1 MMTVKTVRIEVA
13 LLISH
18 KDEKISLFSEDQLK
32 SVRKSSLTPVFN
44 WKSALKFFPT
54 MTVKTVCIEVALLFS
69 HKDEKTSLFSEDK
82 LKRVRKSP
90 LTPVFRWKTALK
102 FFPRMTV
109 KIVCIEVA
117 LLISHKDGKTSLFS
131 EEKLESVRKNSLTPV
146 FRWKAALKFFAMMTV
161 KTVCIEVALSISHRA
176 EKTSLF
182 SDDQLK
188 SVRKSSLTP
197 VFNWKSALKFF
208 LTMTVKTV
216 CIEVALLI
224 SHKDEK
230 FSLFSVDQLKC
241 VRKSS
246 LTPVFERKSALK
258 IFPMVTVNIIC
269 IEVALLFTHKD
280 GKNSLFSEEK
290 LECVR
295 KNSLTPVFKWK
306 SALKFFPLVTVKT
319 FCLEVAHLLSHK
331 DGKTSLF
338 SEDKLKSVRKSPLT
352 PVLRWKSALR
362 IFPMTTV
369 KTVCIEVALLI
380 RQKDG
385 KTSLFSEE
393 KLESVRKNSLTP
405 VFKWES
411 ALKVFPMMTVK
422 TVCIEVATLFSHK
435 DQKTSLFSEDQKKCK
450 KKSSHSRI

>member
-1 MMTVKTVRIEVA
+1 MMTVKTVCIEVA
-13 LLISH
+13 ILISQ
-18 KDEKISLFSEDQLK
+18 KDEKISLFSEDKLK
-32 SVRKSSLTPVFN
+32 SVRKSPLTTVFR
-44 WKSALKFFPT
+44 WKSALKIFPM
-54 MTVKTVCIEVALLFS
+54 MTVKTVCIEIALLIS
-69 HKDEKTSLFSEDK
+69 HRDGKTSLFSEDK
-82 LKRVRKSP
+82 LESVRKSP
-90 LTPVFRWKTALK
+90 LTPVFRWKAALN
-102 FFPRMTV
+102 FFP
-109 KIVCIEVA
+109 
-117 LLISHKDGKTSLFS
+117 
-131 EEKLESVRKNSLTPV
+131 
-146 FRWKAALKFFAMMTV
+146 MMTV
-161 KTVCIEVALSISHRA
+161 KTVCIKVALVISHRA
-176 EKTSLF
+176 EKASLF

-188 SVRKSSLTP
+188 SVTKSSLTP

-216 CIEVALLI
+216 CVEVALLISHKDEKFSLFSVDQLKCVRKSSLTPVFERKSALKIFPMMTVKTVCVEVALLI

-280 GKNSLFSEEK
+280 GKNSPFSEEK

-306 SALKFFPLVTVKT
+306 SALKFFPMVTVKT
-319 FCLEVAHLLSHK
+319 VCLEVALLFSHK
-331 DGKTSLF
+331 HEKTSLF

-352 PVLRWKSALR
+352 PVFRWKSALK

-380 RQKDG
+380 RQNDG
-385 KTSLFSEE
+385 KTALFSEE
-393 KLESVRKNSLTP
+393 KLESVRKSPLTP
-405 VFKWES
+405 VFRWKA
-411 ALKVFPMMTVK
+411 ALNFFPMMTVK
-422 TVCIEVATLFSHK
+422 TVCIKVALLISHK
-435 DQKTSLFSEDQKKCK
+435 DQKNFTLFRRQIGKC
-450 KKSSHSRI
+450 